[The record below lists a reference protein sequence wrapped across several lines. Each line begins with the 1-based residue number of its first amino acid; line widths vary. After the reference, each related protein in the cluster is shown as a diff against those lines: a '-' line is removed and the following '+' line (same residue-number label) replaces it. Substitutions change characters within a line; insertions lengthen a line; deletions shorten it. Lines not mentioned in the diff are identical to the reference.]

1 VDTYR
6 ETPGIAALESNQT
19 LITGSNPN
27 LVIFGFLSVCML
39 HICYCYYAND
49 YFYVFIGIE
58 LHNETDDAGKDWL
71 GRNDSYIRSNT
82 W

>member
-1 VDTYR
+1 
-6 ETPGIAALESNQT
+6 
-19 LITGSNPN
+19 
-27 LVIFGFLSVCML
+27 VCML